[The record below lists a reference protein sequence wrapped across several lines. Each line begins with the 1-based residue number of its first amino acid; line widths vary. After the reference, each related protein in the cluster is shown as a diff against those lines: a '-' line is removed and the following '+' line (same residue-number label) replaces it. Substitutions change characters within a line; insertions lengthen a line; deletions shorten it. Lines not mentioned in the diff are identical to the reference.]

1 MKGVDRTGAENR
13 PERANLTS
21 IRVPGTNYNGRIMKE
36 MGVVRES
43 GTRVEQ
49 VVGGRGWRY
58 SWAWKKDGKK
68 LSGQVRRDS
77 SS

>member
-1 MKGVDRTGAENR
+1 
-13 PERANLTS
+13 
-21 IRVPGTNYNGRIMKE
+21 
-36 MGVVRES
+36 VVRES

-49 VVGGRGWRY
+49 AVGGRGRWY

-77 SS
+77 GS